1 MNHHPDIDV
10 RYTKI
15 TIMLSTHDA
24 GGITEADLRLAE
36 KIEMVNEVGSG

>member
-24 GGITEADLRLAE
+24 GGITDADLRLAE
-36 KIEMVNEVGSG
+36 KIETVTGAGPA

>member
-15 TIMLSTHDA
+15 TIMLSTHDV
-24 GGITEADLRLAE
+24 GGITQADLRLAE
-36 KIEMVNEVGSG
+36 KIEMVSGTTG